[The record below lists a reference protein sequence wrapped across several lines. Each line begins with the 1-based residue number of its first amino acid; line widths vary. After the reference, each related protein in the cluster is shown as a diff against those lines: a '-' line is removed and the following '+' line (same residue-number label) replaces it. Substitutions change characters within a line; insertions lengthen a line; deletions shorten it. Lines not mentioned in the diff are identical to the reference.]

1 MIQTIIFDVGEV
13 LLEYRWL
20 EMLTDYGLSEAE
32 ASVIGNMIF
41 ADPLWDE
48 LDLGIRS
55 RTDIIQDFEQ
65 KYPQNKKRFPGF

>member
-41 ADPLWDE
+41 ADPLWI
-48 LDLGIRS
+48 LVYGPGQISS
-55 RTDIIQDFEQ
+55 RILNKNTL
-65 KYPQNKKRFPGF
+65 KTKKRFPGF